1 MSYEKVRSIRITE
14 DKVFVNCACNNVRP
28 LTYST
33 EEYPYFSKI
42 LQENGREAVE
52 IALLKIY
59 EGGSFQ
65 QGTNKFSKALKVLR
79 YVFGEEYKKFNW
91 RNHNAKWGTPER
103 EEEEK
108 LIKSEAFNDIL
119 KKALDYKFPKEK
131 FVIFKNHSSYC
142 GDCKIYGKSCLT
154 CMKWVSRKDKATK
167 FDFEEE
173 AKDSIFEKFK
183 DVWKVE
189 VLE

>member
-1 MSYEKVRSIRITE
+1 MSYEKVRSIKITE

-42 LQENGREAVE
+42 LQEKGREAVE
-52 IALLKIY
+52 IALLKTY

-108 LIKSEAFNDIL
+108 ASLPKVPGEEREMVHLHDELCRESLQRRRTLPWPVSFPYDI
-119 KKALDYKFPKEK
+119 
-131 FVIFKNHSSYC
+131 S
-142 GDCKIYGKSCLT
+142 
-154 CMKWVSRKDKATK
+154 
-167 FDFEEE
+167 
-173 AKDSIFEKFK
+173 
-183 DVWKVE
+183 
-189 VLE
+189 

>member
-91 RNHNAKWGTPER
+91 RNHNAKYGTPER

-108 LIKSEAFNDIL
+108 LRESEAFNYLL
-119 KKALDYKFPKEK
+119 KKALDYKFPKNK
-131 FVIFKNHSSYC
+131 FVITKNNF
-142 GDCKIYGKSCLT
+142 GEKIFGKSCLT
-154 CMKWVSRKDKATK
+154 CMKWSRFKEKSTK
-167 FDFEEE
+167 FDFKEE
-173 AKDSIFEKFK
+173 AEDHIFEKFK
-183 DVWKVE
+183 NEWEVE
-189 VLE
+189 ALQ